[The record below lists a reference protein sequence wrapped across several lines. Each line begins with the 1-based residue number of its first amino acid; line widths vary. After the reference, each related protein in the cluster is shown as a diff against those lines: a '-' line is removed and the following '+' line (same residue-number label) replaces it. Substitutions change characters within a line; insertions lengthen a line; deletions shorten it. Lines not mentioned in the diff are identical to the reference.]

1 MKYKLESS
9 LHQEIS
15 ININDDVVPFDSS
28 KDIVSLEL
36 SRIDDLKI
44 DYEGEL
50 VVLDNNSNLLDDE
63 TGEGDGLFLHTIS
76 KKDVIIGSININSI
90 LYFVICF
97 VLSVISI
104 SYISYFIN
112 RYKNKNESFKIGDI
126 VLLSIAIF
134 IIFMMLFYI
143 LLYSIILI
151 WNYLWLII
159 MHI

>member
-1 MKYKLESS
+1 MKKKIIICLLAIIIAIFATIELSISNFAKDTLVYNIS
-9 LHQEIS
+9 LDNGTIIKE

-104 SYISYFIN
+104 SYISYFI
-112 RYKNKNESFKIGDI
+112 YYYIYWM
-126 VLLSIAIF
+126 LQL
-134 IIFMMLFYI
+134 LFYH
-143 LLYSIILI
+143 LQ
-151 WNYLWLII
+151 
-159 MHI
+159 